1 MKKHVK
7 PIIVFA
13 GASILLSAFIN
24 LNNPDNYAGQIT
36 PAYIT
41 KDNSP
46 PTNAITNKGATLGR
60 VLFYDRQLSANNS
73 ISCASCHLQ
82 KFAFGDTATLS
93 KGHLGGLTD
102 RHSMRLANARF
113 SAEQKFF
120 WNERATSL
128 EDQTSL
134 PVKDLVEMGWSG
146 TNGQGNIDSLIKKM
160 KSISYY
166 KVLFPYVFGDSAI
179 TETRIQ
185 SVLAQFVRSI
195 QSFDSKFDQGL
206 AQTNNLA
213 ANFPNFTAQE
223 NQGKALFLAPPPAGG
238 AGCQGCHAAPEFD
251 IDPNT
256 LNNGVIGVAG
266 SPGAI
271 DLFNTRAPS
280 LRNLFNAAGQLN
292 GALMHNGQ
300 FKTIED
306 VINHYNNVPQT
317 AANTNLDPR
326 LSGPGGVLN
335 LSQAQKT
342 ALAAFL
348 KTLSGTAVYTDSKWS
363 DPFDA
368 QNTLELA
375 TGISTAILDAPDF
388 KVYPN
393 PSADH
398 VVIRVNPGS
407 YSAIIYDAQGKQV
420 LNAELSNSLNVSLKE
435 LPAGVYYVE
444 LTNLTTGAQAVKKII
459 HY

>member
-1 MKKHVK
+1 MKFRFKTSLL
-7 PIIVFA
+7 IICT
-13 GASILLSAFIN
+13 LLLFSAFVN
-24 LNNPDNYAGQIT
+24 LTNPDNYAGQGK
-36 PAYIT
+36 PAYIVR
-41 KDNSP
+41 DNTP
-46 PTNAITNKGATLGR
+46 VGNAITDKGATLGR
-60 VLFYDRQLSANNS
+60 VLFYDRKLSANNT

-93 KGHLGGLTD
+93 EGYQGGLTD

-128 EDQTSL
+128 EDQSSR
-134 PVKDLVEMGWSG
+134 PIKDHVEMGWSG
-146 TNGQGNIDSLIKKM
+146 TNGQGNMDSLIKKM
-160 KSISYY
+160 KAISYY

-179 TETRIQ
+179 TESRIQ
-185 SVLAQFVRSI
+185 SALSQFIRSI
-195 QSFDSKFDQGL
+195 QSFDSRFDLGL
-206 AQTNNLA
+206 AQSGNVN
-213 ANFPNFTAQE
+213 ANFANYTALE
-223 NQGKALFLAPPPAGG
+223 NQGKALYLAPPPAGG
-238 AGCQGCHAAPEFD
+238 AGCQGCHRAPEFD

-256 LNNGVIGVAG
+256 LNNGIIGVAG
-266 SPGAI
+266 SPGGI

-280 LRNLFNAAGQLN
+280 LRNLFNPAGQLN

-375 TGISTAILDAPDF
+375 TGISTAVLTAPDF

-393 PSADH
+393 PSADQL
-398 VVIRVNPGS
+398 VIRVNQGT
-407 YSAIIYDAQGKQV
+407 YTATIYDAQGKQV
-420 LNAELSNSLNVSLKE
+420 LNAELSNSLNISLKE

-444 LTNLTTGAQAVKKII
+444 LTDLITGTQAVKKII